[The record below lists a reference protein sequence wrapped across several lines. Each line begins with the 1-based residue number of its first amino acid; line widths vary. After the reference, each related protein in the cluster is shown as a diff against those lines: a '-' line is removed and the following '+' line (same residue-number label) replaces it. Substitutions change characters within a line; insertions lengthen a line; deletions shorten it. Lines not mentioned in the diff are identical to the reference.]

1 MSKYQEAGV
10 DINAGDEFVER
21 IKPLAQSTH
30 RRGVVGS
37 IGGFGAVFD
46 LNSLGMRDPLLV
58 STTDGVGTK
67 LTLVREAGVGL
78 KGLGQDLV
86 AMCVNDL
93 VTTGAAPLYFLDY
106 LSVNKLDPDEHIQLI
121 EGIAQACQASGC
133 ALTGGETAEMPGIYK
148 PGDFDV
154 AGFAVGAV
162 ERNRLL
168 PRDVAVGDAVIGL
181 PSSGVHSNGFSL
193 VRKILQESETALD
206 SPVPWDIAKT
216 FGEVLS
222 TPTLLYVKT
231 VLELHAKNW
240 LHAAAHIT
248 GGGLVSNL
256 QRVLPRDLTFQQTA
270 TWAVPDVFKWLQSTG
285 NVPPLE
291 MSQVFNMGIGMCLVT
306 NQPSKVTEHLWAND
320 QPCYLIG
327 HVVNAQ

>member
-30 RRGVVGS
+30 RKGVVGS

-121 EGIAQACQASGC
+121 EGIADACRASGC

-154 AGFAVGAV
+154 AGFSVGAV

-168 PRDVAVGDAVIGL
+168 PRDVSVGDAVIGL

-206 SPVPWDIAKT
+206 LPVPWDISQT

-231 VLELHAKNW
+231 VLELHSKGW

-256 QRVLPRDLTFQQTA
+256 QRVLPEDLAFQQTS
-270 TWAVPDVFKWLQSTG
+270 TWSVPDVFKWLQLAG
-285 NVPPLE
+285 NVSSQE

-306 NQPSKVTEHLWAND
+306 NQPIKVTEHLWSND
-320 QPCYLIG
+320 QACYLIG
-327 HVVNAQ
+327 HVVHAQ